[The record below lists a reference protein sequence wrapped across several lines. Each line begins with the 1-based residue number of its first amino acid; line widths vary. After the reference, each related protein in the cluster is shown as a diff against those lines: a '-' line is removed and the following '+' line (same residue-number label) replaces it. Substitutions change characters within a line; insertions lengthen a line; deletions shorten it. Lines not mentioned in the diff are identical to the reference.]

1 MIALRPYQSD
11 AINKIRNA
19 FRSHKRVLFV
29 CPTGGGKTMIFCEI
43 AKASTKKVLILA
55 HRKELIEQASERI
68 GIEHGIIM
76 SGVAP
81 DYEQRVQIASVM
93 TMANRLHKF
102 QPDFIIVDECHH
114 AVAGS
119 WEKIIRA
126 YSNAFVLGVTATPC
140 RLDGKGLKSAFDILI
155 EGPTIKNLISD
166 NYLVKPITYASKNDF
181 TKIKTTAGDYDKKEI
196 FDAFSKPAITGS
208 AIESWRKYA
217 DDLPT
222 IVFCI
227 NIKHA
232 EDIAGLFSI
241 LGHPSEVV
249 HGELDKQ
256 ERNNRLNRLKTG
268 ETKVITSVDIIS
280 EGTDI
285 PKVGCIIL
293 MRPTKSL
300 GLYLQ
305 QVGRGLRVVDGKNNC
320 IILDHA
326 GNCFRHGL
334 VTDDREWELTNE
346 KIKETKKMIT
356 IRQCKNCFAV
366 FGPLADKCPE
376 CGHVIPKQQKEMK
389 LIAGELVPVD
399 EIPAKKVQLKQ
410 EEWKCHT
417 LAEWERIAFV
427 RGYKKGWAFIRYTE
441 QQNRQN
447 GNFRN

>member
-1 MIALRPYQSD
+1 MSELRAYQKD
-11 AINKIRNA
+11 AINNIRNA
-19 FRSHKRVLFV
+19 FRSYKRVLFV
-29 CPTGGGKTMIFCEI
+29 CPTGGGKTMIFSEI

-68 GIEHGIIM
+68 GVPHGIIM

-81 DYEQRVQIASVM
+81 DYEQRIQIASVM

-119 WEKIIRA
+119 WEKITSV
-126 YSNAFVLGVTATPC
+126 YNGAFILGVTATPC
-140 RLDGKGLKSAFDILI
+140 RLDGKGLKSAFDVLV
-155 EGPTIKNLISD
+155 EGPNIKSLID
-166 NYLVKPITYASKNDF
+166 MNFLVSPKTYASQNDF

-196 FDAFSKPAITGS
+196 FDAFSNPSITGS

-217 DDLPT
+217 EDLPT
-222 IVFCI
+222 VVFCI

-232 EDIAGLFSI
+232 EDIAGLFSMV
-241 LGHPSEVV
+241 GHTAEVV
-249 HGELDKQ
+249 HGELDKT
-256 ERNNRLNRLKTG
+256 ERKARLNRLRTG
-268 ETKVITSVDIIS
+268 ETKIITSVDIIS

-285 PKVGCIIL
+285 PAVGCIIM

-305 QVGRGLRVVDGKNNC
+305 QAGRGLRTIEGKKHC

-334 VTDDREWELTNE
+334 ITDSREWELTNE

-376 CGHVIPKQQKEMK
+376 CGSVVEKQQKELK
-389 LIAGELVPVD
+389 KIAGELVPVD
-399 EIPAKKVQLKQ
+399 EIPQKKVELKH

-417 LAEWERIAFV
+417 LQEWERIAWN
-427 RGYKKGWAFIRYTE
+427 RGYKKGWAYIRYT
-441 QQNRQN
+441 QQQEKQN
-447 GNFRN
+447 GSFRK

>member
-1 MIALRPYQSD
+1 MSVLRAYQSD
-11 AINKIRNA
+11 AINNIRNA
-19 FRSHKRVLFV
+19 FRSYKRVLFV
-29 CPTGGGKTMIFCEI
+29 CPTGGGKTMIFSEI

-68 GIEHGIIM
+68 GVPHGIIM

-81 DYEQRVQIASVM
+81 DYEQRIQIASVM

-119 WEKIIRA
+119 WEKITSA
-126 YSNAFVLGVTATPC
+126 YNGAFILGVTATPC
-140 RLDGKGLKSAFDILI
+140 RLDGKGLKSAFDVLI
-155 EGPTIKNLISD
+155 EGPNIKSLID
-166 NYLVKPITYASKNDF
+166 MNFLVSPKTYASKNDF
-181 TKIKTTAGDYDKKEI
+181 TKIKTTAGDYDKKEL
-196 FDAFSKPAITGS
+196 FDAFSKPSITGS

-217 DDLPT
+217 EDLPT
-222 IVFCI
+222 VVFCI

-232 EDIAGLFSI
+232 EDIAGLFSMV
-241 LGHPSEVV
+241 GHVAEVV
-249 HGELDKQ
+249 HGELDKT
-256 ERNNRLNRLKTG
+256 ERKARLHRLRTG
-268 ETKVITSVDIIS
+268 ETKIITSVDIIS

-285 PKVGCIIL
+285 PAVGCIIM

-305 QVGRGLRVVDGKNNC
+305 QAGRGLRTIEGKKHC

-334 VTDDREWELTNE
+334 ITDSREWELTDE

-376 CGHVIPKQQKEMK
+376 CGAMVQKEPK
-389 LIAGELVPVD
+389 ELKKIAGELVPVD
-399 EIPAKKVQLKQ
+399 EIPQKKVELKH

-427 RGYKKGWAFIRYTE
+427 RGYKKGWAYIRYT
-441 QQNRQN
+441 QQQEKQN
-447 GNFRN
+447 GSFRK

>member
-1 MIALRPYQSD
+1 
-11 AINKIRNA
+11 
-19 FRSHKRVLFV
+19 
-29 CPTGGGKTMIFCEI
+29 MIFSEI

-68 GIEHGIIM
+68 GVPHGIIM
-76 SGVAP
+76 SGVTP
-81 DYEQRVQIASVM
+81 DYEQRIQIASVM

-119 WEKIIRA
+119 WEKITSV
-126 YSNAFVLGVTATPC
+126 YSKAFILGVTATPC
-140 RLDGKGLKSAFDILI
+140 RMDGKGLKAAFDVLI
-155 EGPTIKNLISD
+155 EGPNIKSLID
-166 NYLVKPITYASKNDF
+166 MNFLVSPKTYASQNDF

-196 FDAFSKPAITGS
+196 FDAFSKPSITGS

-217 DDLPT
+217 EDLPT
-222 IVFCI
+222 VVFCI

-232 EDIAGLFSI
+232 EDIAGLFKMV
-241 LGHPSEVV
+241 GHTAEVV
-249 HGELDKQ
+249 HGELDKT
-256 ERNNRLNRLKTG
+256 ERKASLNRLRTG
-268 ETKVITSVDIIS
+268 ETKIITSVDIIS

-285 PKVGCIIL
+285 PAVGCIVM

-305 QVGRGLRVVDGKNNC
+305 QAGRGLRTIEGKKHC

-334 VTDDREWELTNE
+334 VTDSREWELTDE

-376 CGHVIPKQQKEMK
+376 CGAMVQKEPK
-389 LIAGELVPVD
+389 ELKKIAGELIPVD
-399 EIPAKKVQLKQ
+399 EIPQKKVELKQ
-410 EEWKCHT
+410 EEWSCKT
-417 LAEWERIAFV
+417 LNEWENVARS
-427 RGYKKGWAFIRYTE
+427 RGYKKGWAYIRYT
-441 QQNRQN
+441 QQQERQN
-447 GNFRN
+447 GSFRK

>member
-1 MIALRPYQSD
+1 
-11 AINKIRNA
+11 
-19 FRSHKRVLFV
+19 
-29 CPTGGGKTMIFCEI
+29 
-43 AKASTKKVLILA
+43 
-55 HRKELIEQASERI
+55 
-68 GIEHGIIM
+68 M

-81 DYEQRVQIASVM
+81 DYEQRIQIASVM

-119 WEKIIRA
+119 WEKITSV
-126 YSNAFVLGVTATPC
+126 YSGAFILGVTATPC
-140 RLDGKGLKSAFDILI
+140 RLDGKGLKSAFDVLV
-155 EGPTIKNLISD
+155 EGPNIKSLID
-166 NYLVKPITYASKNDF
+166 MNFLVSPKTYASKNDF

-196 FDAFSKPAITGS
+196 FDAFSKPSITGS

-217 DDLPT
+217 EDLPT
-222 IVFCI
+222 VVFCI

-232 EDIAGLFSI
+232 EDIAGLFSMV
-241 LGHPSEVV
+241 GHTAEVV
-249 HGELDKQ
+249 HGELDKT
-256 ERNNRLNRLKTG
+256 ERKARLNRLRTG
-268 ETKVITSVDIIS
+268 ETKIITSVDIIS

-285 PKVGCIIL
+285 PAVGCIVM

-305 QVGRGLRVVDGKNNC
+305 QAGRGLRTIEGKKHC

-334 VTDDREWELTNE
+334 VTDSREWELTDE

-376 CGHVIPKQQKEMK
+376 CGAMVQKEPK
-389 LIAGELVPVD
+389 ELKKIAGELVPVD
-399 EIPAKKVQLKQ
+399 EIPQKKVELKH

-417 LAEWERIAFV
+417 LQEWERIAFV
-427 RGYKKGWAFIRYTE
+427 RGYKKGWAYIRYT
-441 QQNRQN
+441 QQQEKQN
-447 GNFRN
+447 GSFRK

>member
-1 MIALRPYQSD
+1 
-11 AINKIRNA
+11 
-19 FRSHKRVLFV
+19 VLFV
-29 CPTGGGKTMIFCEI
+29 CPTGGGKTMIFSEI

-68 GIEHGIIM
+68 GVPHGIIM
-76 SGVAP
+76 SGVEP
-81 DYEQRVQIASVM
+81 DYEQRIQIASVM

-119 WEKIIRA
+119 WSKITDA
-126 YSNAFVLGVTATPC
+126 YNGAFILGVTATPC
-140 RLDGKGLKSAFDILI
+140 RLDGKGLKAAFDVLI
-155 EGPTIKNLISD
+155 EGPNIKSLID
-166 NYLVKPITYASKNDF
+166 MNFLVKPKTYASQNDF

-196 FDAFSKPAITGS
+196 FDAFSKPSITGS

-217 DDLPT
+217 EDLPT
-222 IVFCI
+222 VVFCI

-232 EDIAGLFSI
+232 EDIAGLFSMV
-241 LGHPSEVV
+241 GHTAEVV
-249 HGELDKQ
+249 HGELDKA
-256 ERNNRLNRLKTG
+256 ERKSRLNRLRTG
-268 ETKVITSVDIIS
+268 ETKIITSVDIIS

-285 PKVGCIIL
+285 PAVGCIIM

-305 QVGRGLRVVDGKNNC
+305 QAGRGLRTIEGKKHC

-334 VTDDREWELTNE
+334 VTDSREWELTDE

-376 CGHVIPKQQKEMK
+376 CGAMVQKEPK
-389 LIAGELVPVD
+389 ELKKIAGELVPVD
-399 EIPAKKVQLKQ
+399 EIPQKKVELKH
-410 EEWKCHT
+410 EEWSCKT
-417 LAEWERIAFV
+417 LTEWENVARS
-427 RGYKKGWAFIRYTE
+427 RGYKKGWAYIRYT
-441 QQNRQN
+441 QQQERQN
-447 GNFRN
+447 GSFRK

>member
-1 MIALRPYQSD
+1 MSALRPYQSE
-11 AINKIRNA
+11 AINNIRNA

-43 AKASTKKVLILA
+43 AKASTKRVLILA

-68 GIEHGIIM
+68 GVPHGVIM

-81 DYEQRVQIASVM
+81 DYSQRIQIASVM

-102 QPDFIIVDECHH
+102 NPDFIIVDECHH

-119 WEKIIRA
+119 WEKITSA
-126 YSNAFVLGVTATPC
+126 YPNAFILGVTATPC
-140 RLDGKGLKSAFDILI
+140 RLDGKGLKQAFDVLV
-155 EGPTIKNLISD
+155 EGPTIKTLI
-166 NYLVKPITYASKNDF
+166 NMNFLVNPKTYASKNDF
-181 TKIKTTAGDYDKKEI
+181 SKIKTTAWDYDKKDIYE
-196 FDAFSKPAITGS
+196 AFNKPSITGS

-217 DDLPT
+217 EDLPT
-222 IVFCI
+222 VVFCI

-232 EDIAGLFSI
+232 EDIAGLFSMV
-241 LGHPSEVV
+241 GHTAEVV
-249 HGELDKQ
+249 HGGLDKT
-256 ERNNRLNRLKTG
+256 ERAERLKRLKTG
-268 ETKVITSVDIIS
+268 ETKIITSVDIIS

-285 PKVGCIIL
+285 PAVGCIIM

-300 GLYLQ
+300 ALYLQ
-305 QVGRGLRVVDGKNNC
+305 QAGRGLRTIEGKNNC

-334 VTDDREWELTNE
+334 VTDEREWELTDT

-376 CGHVIPKQQKEMK
+376 CGAEIKPEPKKMK
-389 LIAGELVPVD
+389 MIAGELVPVD
-399 EIPAKKVQLKQ
+399 EIPQKKFEAKK
-410 EEWKCHT
+410 EEWECKT
-417 LAEWERIAFV
+417 LEQWQRVAFL
-427 RGYKKGWAFIRYTE
+427 RGYKKGWAYIRHEE
-441 QQNRQN
+441 QKRRMY
-447 GNFRN
+447 GSFRN